1 MGRLFAALFLCALLL
16 TTALAMPQKPAQPV
30 FFSMLFEQLL
40 PEWFLGEAT
49 EDEAGEAARTW
60 L

>member
-1 MGRLFAALFLCALLL
+1 MGRLFAALFLSALLL
-16 TTALAMPQKPAQPV
+16 TVLALPKKPAQPV

-40 PEWFLGEAT
+40 PEWLLGEAT
-49 EDEAGEAARTW
+49 EDEAGEAAWTW

>member
-16 TTALAMPQKPAQPV
+16 AVLALPRKPAQPV

-40 PEWFLGEAT
+40 PEWLLGEAT
-49 EDEAGEAARTW
+49 EDEAGEAARIW

>member
-16 TTALAMPQKPAQPV
+16 AALALPRKPAQPV
-30 FFSMLFEQLL
+30 FFRMRFEQLL

-49 EDEAGEAARTW
+49 EDEAGEAVRIW

>member
-16 TTALAMPQKPAQPV
+16 TVLALPKKPAQPV
-30 FFSMLFEQLL
+30 FFSMLFEQLR

-49 EDEAGEAARTW
+49 ADEAGEAAWTW

>member
-1 MGRLFAALFLCALLL
+1 MGRFFAALLLCALLL
-16 TTALAMPQKPAQPV
+16 TGSALMKGKAQPV

-49 EDEAGEAARTW
+49 EDEAGEAARIW

>member
-16 TTALAMPQKPAQPV
+16 TALALPKKPAQPV
-30 FFSMLFEQLL
+30 FFSLLFEQLL
-40 PEWFLGEAT
+40 PNWTPGEAT
-49 EDEAGEAARTW
+49 PDEAEEACAW

>member
-16 TTALAMPQKPAQPV
+16 TALALPKKPAQPV
-30 FFSMLFEQLL
+30 FFSLLFEQLL
-40 PEWFLGEAT
+40 PDWTQGEAT
-49 EDEAGEAARTW
+49 PDEAEEACAW

>member
-16 TTALAMPQKPAQPV
+16 TVLALPKKPAQPV

-49 EDEAGEAARTW
+49 ADEAREAAWTW

>member
-1 MGRLFAALFLCALLL
+1 MGRFFAALLLCALLL
-16 TTALAMPQKPAQPV
+16 TGTALMKGKSQPV

-40 PEWFLGEAT
+40 PEWLLGEAT

>member
-1 MGRLFAALFLCALLL
+1 MGRFFAALFLCALLL
-16 TTALAMPQKPAQPV
+16 TAAALPQRNAKPV

-49 EDEAGEAARTW
+49 ADEAREAAWTW